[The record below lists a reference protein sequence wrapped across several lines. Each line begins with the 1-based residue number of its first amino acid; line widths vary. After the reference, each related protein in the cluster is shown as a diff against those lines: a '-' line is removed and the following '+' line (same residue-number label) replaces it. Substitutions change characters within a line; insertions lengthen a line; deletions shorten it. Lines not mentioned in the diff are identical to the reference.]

1 MKGKTNVKKR
11 IISGFLTLLI
21 LISLLPTSALA
32 QNAAIQS
39 DPAAESVSE
48 SVSMDEIDASQTD
61 EDDAEPVAKTIDE
74 AADLLIKGMRDHCS
88 EILIILDNDAVTQ
101 SSTLRDEILER
112 ARQKTGGF
120 LYDVKEWCC
129 SITPTIVANW
139 RVVFT
144 CTYYTTDEQNV
155 ELGKRVD
162 EVLSSLDITDSSSE
176 YEVICA
182 IYDYICSNVTY
193 DYDNL
198 DNDDYTLKYSA
209 YAAMVNKTA
218 VCNGYAM
225 LASYMLTQAGISC
238 RMVRGTNLEDCG
250 HAWNIVGID
259 GVYYYIDSTWD
270 EGKTPE
276 SYRYFLRGE
285 SDFTGHI
292 LDDKYTTDE
301 FKNVYPMAETR
312 YIECPEHSFGDW
324 TVESAATCTEDG
336 VETRECSICGSLE
349 KRGTEPALGHDCAAW
364 TQAEAPTCLNAGS
377 ETGTCIRCGKAVTR
391 KVAALGHDFSEW
403 HLMQE
408 PDCFFYGLEISF
420 CSRCNLEED
429 RKIAPLGHDLVHHDA
444 LDPTCTEP
452 GWEAYDTCNRCDYT
466 TYKEF
471 PALGHDLD
479 EWVMT
484 TDPTCTEPGIEVG
497 TCSRCG
503 ETGER
508 EIAALGHDIDEWTV
522 MTEATC
528 TEPGVETG
536 ICTRCGE
543 TEIRV
548 IEALGHDY
556 KNGVCTRCGDKNE
569 DYVVAPVIKITT
581 VNGKPKISWSKVDGA
596 VKYYIY
602 RSTDGKKY
610 SRITWTAKT
619 SYTYENATIGTKYY
633 YQIKAVRAD
642 GAESDYSN
650 AKNTVCKPAV
660 PVVTVSRYNGKAKLS
675 WSAIDSADKYYIY
688 RSTDGKH
695 YDCIAKT
702 TKLSYND
709 TKSASGTKYYYK
721 VRAVAVVDGTN
732 VISAYSTAKSVKTRL
747 AAPTVKITTVD
758 GKPSLSWNKVTGATG
773 YYIFRSTD
781 GENYSYLT
789 YTTKTSYINKNA
801 GIGATSYYKVKADDG
816 DTDAATDPTS
826 NRTAEKLVDQARAWL
841 GCKEADLSN
850 KEIIDIYNHHEP
862 VARGC
867 KLGYRDPWCA
877 AFVSACAIKTGMTD
891 IIPTECGCGSMVKL
905 FQKIGS
911 WDEADDRI
919 PNVGDIIF
927 FDWDDSGYGDNK
939 ALPGHVGIV
948 EHVSGSTITVIDGN
962 NKDDAVG
969 RRTIKINGRFIRGY
983 GVPKYDN
990 PPSSDTRSLYSNAV
1004 SAFCRPSAP
1013 VAKIMTSAGK
1023 PKLSWNAI
1031 DGATKYYI
1039 YRSTDGKTFDYL
1051 TKTTKPSYTDTN
1063 AKIGTKY
1070 YYKVKAIT
1078 VVNGKAIGS
1087 AYSAVKTITATL
1099 AAPTVKITTANGK
1112 PKLTWSK
1119 VTGADKYYIYRS
1131 TDGKTFEYLTYTTKL
1146 SYTNTGAKKNTKY
1159 YYKVKAVKVVNGKD
1173 VTSAYSKV
1181 VSVKAT
1187 K

>member
-1 MKGKTNVKKR
+1 MKGKANMKKR

-32 QNAAIQS
+32 QNVAIQS
-39 DPAAESVSE
+39 DSA
-48 SVSMDEIDASQTD
+48 
-61 EDDAEPVAKTIDE
+61 AEPVSSDEEYVAPIAKTIDE
-74 AADLLIKGMRDHCS
+74 AADLLVKRMWEHYVIT
-88 EILIILDNDAVTQ
+88 EIRWDNDETELTYDMVN
-101 SSTLRDEILER
+101 EIIELAER
-112 ARQKTGGF
+112 KSGGF
-120 LYDVKEWCC
+120 PFGESNMQGDIEKGVGEDGVPYVN
-129 SITPTIVANW
+129 IV
-139 RVVFT
+139 FI
-144 CTYYTTDEQNV
+144 CQYYATDEQNT
-155 ELGKRVD
+155 ELCKQVD
-162 EVLSSLDITDSSSE
+162 EVLSSLDITDNSSE

-182 IYDYICSNVTY
+182 IYDYICSSVTY
-193 DYDNL
+193 DYENL
-198 DNDDYTLKYSA
+198 DNDDYKLKYTA

-225 LASYMLTQAGISC
+225 LASRMLTQAGISC
-238 RMVRGTNLEDCG
+238 CFVTGTNLKGCP

-259 GVYYYIDSTWD
+259 GVYYYVDTTWD
-270 EGKTPE
+270 AGKKPE
-276 SYRYFLRGE
+276 NYAYFLRGE

-292 LDDKYTTDE
+292 FDDEYTTDE
-301 FKNVYPMAETR
+301 FKSLYPMAETR

-324 TVESAATCTEDG
+324 TVESAATCTENG
-336 VETRECSICGSLE
+336 IKTRTCTNCGRLE
-349 KRGTEPALGHDCAAW
+349 RQEIPALGHDY
-364 TQAEAPTCLNAGS
+364 AEWVVTTEPTCTETGV
-377 ETGTCIRCGKAVTR
+377 ETGTCIRCGATETR
-391 KVAALGHDFSEW
+391 TV
-403 HLMQE
+403 
-408 PDCFFYGLEISF
+408 
-420 CSRCNLEED
+420 
-429 RKIAPLGHDLVHHDA
+429 IALGHDLVHHDA
-444 LDPTCTEP
+444 MAPSCTEI
-452 GWEAYDTCNRCDYT
+452 GWEAYDTCTRCDYT
-466 TYKEF
+466 TYKEI
-471 PALGHDLD
+471 PALGHDYA
-479 EWVMT
+479 EWVVT
-484 TDPTCTEPGIEVG
+484 TEPTCTEPGVETG
-497 TCSRCG
+497 TCARCG
-503 ETGER
+503 ATGER
-508 EIAALGHDIDEWTV
+508 ETAALGHDIDEWTV
-522 MTEATC
+522 MTEPTC

-543 TEIRV
+543 TVIRV
-548 IEALGHDY
+548 IEALGHEY

-569 DYVVAPVIKITT
+569 DYVAAPVIKITT
-581 VNGKPKISWSKVDGA
+581 VKGKPKISWSKVDSA
-596 VKYYIY
+596 VKYQVY

-633 YQIKAVRAD
+633 YKIKAVRAD
-642 GAESDYSN
+642 GAMSDYSN
-650 AKNTVCKPAV
+650 VKNTVCKPAV
-660 PVVTVSRYNGKAKLS
+660 PTVTVSRYNGKAKLS
-675 WSAIDSADKYYIY
+675 WSKIDGADKYYIY
-688 RSTDGKH
+688 RSTDGKT
-695 YDCIAKT
+695 YEYRTYT

-721 VRAVAVVDGTN
+721 VRAVAVINDTDVA
-732 VISAYSTAKSVKTRL
+732 SAYSTAKSVKTRL
-747 AAPTVKITTVD
+747 AAPTVTITTVD

-781 GENYSYLT
+781 GKNYKYLT

-801 GIGATSYYKVKADDG
+801 GIGSTSYYKVKADDG
-816 DTDAATDPTS
+816 DTDTATDPTL

-905 FQKIGS
+905 FQKIDS
-911 WDEADDRI
+911 WDESDDRI

-990 PPSSDTRSLYSNAV
+990 PPSSDTRSPYSNAV

-1013 VAKIMTSAGK
+1013 VAKIMTYAGK
-1023 PKLSWNAI
+1023 PRLSWKAI
-1031 DGATKYYI
+1031 DGADKYYI
-1039 YRSTDGKTFDYL
+1039 YRSTDGETFKYYE
-1051 TKTTKPSYTDTN
+1051 KTTKTCYTDTK
-1063 AKIGTKY
+1063 AKVGTKY
-1070 YYKVKAIT
+1070 YYKVMAVA
-1078 VVNGKAIGS
+1078 VVNETNVGS
-1087 AYSAVKTITATL
+1087 ACSAVKSIMTTL
-1099 AAPTVKITTANGK
+1099 AKPTVKITTASGK
-1112 PKLTWSK
+1112 PKLSWSK

-1131 TDGKTFEYLTYTTKL
+1131 TDGKKFSYLTYTTKL
-1146 SYTNTGAKKNTKY
+1146 SFTNTGAKKNTKY
-1159 YYKVKAVKVVNGKD
+1159 YYKVKAIC
-1173 VTSAYSKV
+1173 SANTNANSAFSAV
-1181 VSVKAT
+1181 VSIKAT